1 MIPVLLVF
9 FTGGTTGTTLG
20 VGQRAGVGR
29 RPFFLFRVGQE
40 PAEGRILKDLQL
52 GRAEF
57 RPLTN
62 SKHEL
67 DRTELG
73 S

>member
-1 MIPVLLVF
+1 MELVSGQGSAEGRLGQDPAEGRIF
-9 FTGGTTGTTLG
+9 FWG
-20 VGQRAGVGR
+20 
-29 RPFFLFRVGQE
+29 FRVGQR